1 MFGKKL
7 AIRIKDNET
16 IEFCKVLGMYGI
28 KFNIGDVRFGVDT
41 TNLDDTVGYRI
52 FTFRAS
58 KRKIRELYGEFSMM
72 RDNQF
77 NSYTNRG
84 SA

>member
-7 AIRIKDNET
+7 AIRIKDTEA

-28 KFNIGDVRFGVDT
+28 KFMIGDVRSVADAI
-41 TNLDDTVGYRI
+41 NLDETVNYRI

-58 KRKIRELYGEFSMM
+58 RRKIRELYGEFSMI
-72 RDNQF
+72 RDGQF
-77 NSYTNRG
+77 NSYSNRG